1 MKVLKKKVKK
11 KTDPNAPKRAIAPF
25 MYFSKAERAI
35 S

>member
-1 MKVLKKKVKK
+1 MKVLKKEAKEE
-11 KTDPNAPKRAIAPF
+11 DPNAPKRAIAPF